1 VLSKLPAGDDITARA
16 QPGPPAGSGH
26 VDCAAAILIN
36 KITSATGVARGSY
49 GMTIAQLE
57 VREQLDP

>member
-1 VLSKLPAGDDITARA
+1 MVNITARA
-16 QPGPPAGSGH
+16 QPGPPVHPPGAGMSI
-26 VDCAAAILIN
+26 VSTAAILIN
-36 KITSATGVARGSY
+36 KITSATGAARGSY